1 MRLPSAA
8 CSLKIVSRPKL
19 KSLQLLTCSCHK
31 NQNYESTNPFC
42 INLKYCKVSFPSI
55 SYYFHIPIIFDYLDI
70 HCPTEV
76 MAVGTIIFPV
86 RVGTIFFPIW
96 TWIHWKLSITSPY
109 QTDMLSSTKIVSQRN
124 ERISLPELG
133 LEPGTSSLW
142 VRDANHYTIWPW
154 ARRSQVRSLALASLI
169 FL

>member
-86 RVGTIFFPIW
+86 RVEEQFFFQYWLEFLESFQVQVLISVVLNKNSKSEE
-96 TWIHWKLSITSPY
+96 WKNFLARAGDRT
-109 QTDMLSSTKIVSQRN
+109 QDLWLVS
-124 ERISLPELG
+124 
-133 LEPGTSSLW
+133 
-142 VRDANHYTIWPW
+142 
-154 ARRSQVRSLALASLI
+154 RRC
-169 FL
+169 